1 MFSTGLR
8 EFNILIGESMRKII
22 AIIALL
28 VLFTVAAM
36 ADTLYLKNGSV
47 LKGNFIGYENGV
59 FIFEIN
65 NGNRLKLRP
74 SEVLK
79 LVIERDTVAD
89 NRPVP
94 DAGNPNRPNWENF
107 PAVDVKLE
115 EQWYRTRIN
124 LMRGQRVRVSSTGTI
139 TLDGRT
145 QTGPEGLSGKRDPD
159 APMPDQNDGG
169 LVAVIGQDPNA
180 PMIFIGRSNE
190 FVADRDGV
198 LYFTVNHWET
208 RDARGSFRVN
218 VSADRNLSS
227 VPVGPD
233 SGNVGQVPSRG
244 SEKTV
249 TVPSTQQWT
258 DTGIDLEP
266 NMTLDIVAEGNIEL
280 SSRYR
285 STPDGNRDV
294 IANTASFPLQGEG
307 AGALVA
313 KIRYRDGRESNV
325 VLIGSRS
332 TPKTEQGEYGRLF
345 LGINDDFLR
354 DNKGSYTVRI
364 RW

>member
-1 MFSTGLR
+1 
-8 EFNILIGESMRKII
+8 MRKII

-28 VLFTVAAM
+28 VLMVSAAT
-36 ADTLYLKNGSV
+36 ADTIYLKNGSV
-47 LKGNFIGYENGV
+47 LKGTFIGFESGV
-59 FIFEIN
+59 FIFEITG
-65 NGNRLKLRP
+65 GNRVKFRP
-74 SEVLK
+74 SEVTR

-89 NRPVP
+89 NRPP
-94 DAGNPNRPNWENF
+94 DAGTPGRPNWENF
-107 PAVDVKLE
+107 PAFDVKLE

-124 LMRGQRVRVSSTGTI
+124 LMRGQRVRVSASGTI
-139 TLDGRT
+139 ALDGRT
-145 QTGPEGLSGKRDPD
+145 QTGPEGLAGRRDPD
-159 APMPDQNDGG
+159 APMPDQNDGA
-169 LVAVIGQDPNA
+169 LIAVIGQDPNA
-180 PMIFIGRSNE
+180 PMVYIGRSNE

-218 VSADRNLSS
+218 VSADRNLSP
-227 VPVGPD
+227 VPTGPD
-233 SGNVGQVPSRG
+233 QGNVGQVPPRG
-244 SEKTV
+244 NERTI

-258 DTGIDLEP
+258 DTGIDVEP
-266 NMTLDIVAEGNIEL
+266 NMTLDIVAEGEVVL

-285 STPDGNRDV
+285 SNPDGNREV
-294 IANTASFPLQGEG
+294 IANTSGFPLQGQP

-332 TPKTEQGEYGRLF
+332 TPRTEQGEYGRLI

-354 DNKGSYTVRI
+354 DNSGSYTVRI